1 MLRSVERVV
10 LEIGTGSVL
19 EQFRAFR
26 EDQRQDGRRGERCPN
41 PVIPRSRRSDRH
53 YSRKAACTARKACWL
68 RSDEM
73 TTESL
78 ISLVEIMS
86 MLTFSRAKM
95 SKILAAIPE

>member
-1 MLRSVERVV
+1 MLRSVERVA

-41 PVIPRSRRSDRH
+41 PAIPRSRRFDRH

-68 RSDEM
+68 RSDGM

-86 MLTFSRAKM
+86 MLTFSRARM